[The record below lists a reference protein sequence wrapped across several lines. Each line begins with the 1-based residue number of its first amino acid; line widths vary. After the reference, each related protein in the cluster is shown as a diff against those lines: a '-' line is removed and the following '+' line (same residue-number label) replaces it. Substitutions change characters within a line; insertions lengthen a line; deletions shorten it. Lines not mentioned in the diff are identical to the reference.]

1 MGAAIQDIRFAVRQ
15 LVRSPGFALTSVL
28 SLMLGIGATAAV
40 FSVIHAV
47 LIDPFPFPNADR
59 IVRLG
64 VWASNGEG
72 RTISLNGPQ
81 IAELRQSPVVAS
93 LLVIDNWG
101 LTLTG
106 GDLPEDVEAD
116 YLSSNSFDDLGVAP
130 VLGRGIFPSDAP
142 AGKEPQPVVVLS
154 YKFWQ
159 RHYNSSRS
167 VLGRTLELDHKKY
180 AIVGVMPPRFKWY
193 SGDVYL
199 PLKLTEDPG
208 PVYIVN
214 LVLRPGVTRAGAN
227 AALQP
232 VLERFAKQT
241 PKRFPEHFQVGV
253 QGLNDWVVRSLGGTL
268 YLLFGAVALF
278 LVIGCGNVSILLLA
292 RGAARQHEFAVRA
305 AVGARR
311 GRIVRQFITE
321 SLLLAV
327 VGAALGVG
335 LAFGILKL
343 IVLLLPKYSFAPEV
357 AIRINVPV
365 LMFSVGVA
373 LVTGLLFGLWPA
385 IQLSRPKNNYQISHA
400 MQGSARRIAGSVH
413 GRRTHGLLIAGQIA
427 LTMILLAGAG
437 GAIQAFIRLMHAP
450 LGFDP
455 HNVLP
460 IPIPLHD
467 EEFTTWA
474 ERAPYFDRLRSS
486 LAQVPGITETAIST
500 NATPPE
506 NGSEMHY
513 EILGRSTAQ
522 DASARVNLVSPEY
535 FSTLRIPLDQ
545 GRLWTEPENREGAH
559 VAIIN
564 ETMARLLFPR
574 GDALSHSIKLPQI
587 ESRSTIVLAAPGI
600 ADAWLQIVGIA
611 ADARNDGLRKPV
623 KPAIYIPDTL
633 ILSEWTQILVRTQSS
648 PATLLH
654 AIQKQI
660 TTVNPDQQTEND
672 IEDMDQWIIEEPD
685 WAQEHLV
692 AWIFASFAVLALA
705 LAAVGLY
712 SVVSYSVVQ
721 RTNEFGIRMALGA
734 QRSHVLR
741 IVFTAVAFDVGGGI
755 VAGVLLALASN
766 RIMAHWSAETSN
778 SPLILA
784 AVTLL
789 LIAVAGAASA
799 VPARRAVS
807 VDPMTALRCE

>member
-1 MGAAIQDIRFAVRQ
+1 MIQDIRFAVRQ
-15 LVRSPGFALTSVL
+15 LLRSPGFALTSVL

-47 LIDPFPFPNADR
+47 LIDPFPFPHADR

-72 RTISLNGPQ
+72 RGIALNGPQ
-81 IAELRQSPVVAS
+81 IQELRQSPVIAG

-130 VLGRGIFPSDAP
+130 LLGRGIFPSDAP
-142 AGKEPQPVVVLS
+142 PGKEPQPVVVLS

-159 RHYNSSRS
+159 RHYMGRRTA
-167 VLGRTLELDHKKY
+167 LGQTLELDHKKY
-180 AIVGVMPPRFKWY
+180 TVIGVMPPRFKWY

-199 PLKLTEDPG
+199 PLKLTQDPG
-208 PVYIVN
+208 PVYTVN
-214 LVLRPGVTRAGAN
+214 LLLRPDVSRAQAN
-227 AALQP
+227 AVLQP
-232 VLERFAKQT
+232 MLERFALQT

-253 QGLNDWVVRSLGGTL
+253 QGLNDWVVRSLGKTL

-278 LVIGCGNVSILLLA
+278 LGIGCGNVSILLLA
-292 RGAARQHEFAVRA
+292 RGAARQHELAVRA

-311 GRIVRQFITE
+311 WRIVRQLITE
-321 SLLLAV
+321 SMLLAI

-365 LMFSVGVA
+365 LMFSVAVA
-373 LVTGLLFGLWPA
+373 LLTGLFFGLWPA
-385 IQLSRPKNNYQISHA
+385 IQLSRPQISHA
-400 MQGSARRIAGSVH
+400 MQGAARRIAGSVNS
-413 GRRTHGLLIAGQIA
+413 RRTHGALIAGQIA

-437 GAIQAFIRLMHAP
+437 GAIQAFIRLIHAP

-467 EEFTTWA
+467 EELTTWA
-474 ERAPYFDRLRSS
+474 QRAPYSDRLRST
-486 LAQVPGITETAIST
+486 LAQVPGVTDTAI
-500 NATPPE
+500 ATGAVPPQ
-506 NGSEMHY
+506 NGFEMHY
-513 EILGRSTAQ
+513 EILGMPTTQ
-522 DASARVNLVSPEY
+522 DAAARVNLVSPEY
-535 FSTLRIPLDQ
+535 FSTLRIPIDQ
-545 GRLWTEPENREGAH
+545 GRLWTESENREGGH
-559 VAIIN
+559 VAIVN
-564 ETMARLLFPR
+564 EAMARLIFPR

-587 ESRSTIVLAAPGI
+587 ESRSTIVLTAPGI
-600 ADAWLQIVGIA
+600 ESAWLQIVGIA
-611 ADARNDGLRKPV
+611 ADARNDGLRNPV

-633 ILSEWTQILVRTQSS
+633 ILSEWMQILVRTESS
-648 PATLLH
+648 PAVLLH
-654 AIQKQI
+654 AIQKQL
-660 TTVNPDQQTEND
+660 TTVNPDQQTGND
-672 IEDMDQWIIEEPD
+672 IEDLEQWIVEEPD

-734 QRSHVLR
+734 QRVHVLQ
-741 IVFTAVAFDVGGGI
+741 IVFASVAFDVGGGI
-755 VAGVLLALASN
+755 LAGVLLALASN
-766 RIMAHWSAETSN
+766 RIMAHWSAGASN

-807 VDPMTALRCE
+807 TDPMTALRCE